1 MNSEMSYP
9 VLFLVLTVTALVSAW
24 FAVLGARRS
33 AAFEAPYW
41 VAFSATM
48 LSYVLVILLGILVH
62 LSGLAAQIGG
72 NGLIVL
78 LPVVLLLVTALCHGF
93 LLRYPRGEGA
103 VGVGLGAR
111 IAIYQLG
118 LTAIAGMI
126 VVAGFMYLPG
136 LPGS

>member
-9 VLFLVLTVTALVSAW
+9 VLFLVLTVTAFISAW
-24 FAVLGARRS
+24 FAVLGGKRS

-48 LSYVLVILLGILVH
+48 LSYVLVIILGLLLH
-62 LSGLAAQIGG
+62 LSGLTAQIGQG
-72 NGLIVL
+72 GLIVA
-78 LPVVLLLVTALCHGF
+78 LPVVLLVVTAVCHGF

-103 VGVGLGAR
+103 VGLPVGAR

-118 LTAIAGMI
+118 LTAIAGML
-126 VVAGFMYLPG
+126 VVAGFMYLPD
-136 LPGS
+136 LLGS

>member
-1 MNSEMSYP
+1 MNSDMTYP
-9 VLFLVLTVTALVSAW
+9 VLFLALTVTAFVSAW

-48 LSYVLVILLGILVH
+48 LSYVLVIILALLVH
-62 LSGLAAQIGG
+62 LSGLTAKIGQG
-72 NGLIVL
+72 GLIVAS
-78 LPVVLLLVTALCHGF
+78 PVVLLVVTAVCHGF

-103 VGVGLGAR
+103 VGLPMGAR

-118 LTAIAGMI
+118 LTAIAGML
-126 VVAGFMYLPG
+126 VVAGFMYLPD
-136 LPGS
+136 LLGS

>member
-1 MNSEMSYP
+1 MSSEMSYP
-9 VLFLVLTVTALVSAW
+9 VLFLALTVTALVSAW

-48 LSYVLVILLGILVH
+48 LSYVLVILLGILLH
-62 LSGLAAQIGG
+62 LSGLAAQVGG

-78 LPVVLLLVTALCHGF
+78 LPVVLLVVTALCHGF
-93 LLRYPRGEGA
+93 LLHYPRGEGSVGMA
-103 VGVGLGAR
+103 VGAR

-136 LPGS
+136 LLGS

>member
-9 VLFLVLTVTALVSAW
+9 VLFLVLTATAFISAW

-33 AAFEAPYW
+33 AAFEAPFW

-48 LSYVLVILLGILVH
+48 LSYVLVIVLGLLAH
-62 LSGLAAQIGG
+62 LTGLAAQIGQG
-72 NGLIVL
+72 GLIVL
-78 LPVVLLLVTALCHGF
+78 LPVVLLVVTALCHGF
-93 LLRYPRGEGA
+93 LLRYPRGDGA
-103 VGVGLGAR
+103 VGLSVGAR

-118 LTAIAGMI
+118 LTAIAAML

-136 LPGS
+136 LIGS